1 MKELRLTGVWN
12 ASSPRAETRL
22 RQSATDRYRVSKTK
36 SIRLRLY
43 HGTCFLSRDLLQI
56 YRATVQCYN
65 NAQIFPFV
73 LLTTGMRL
81 QKKIWHCLK
90 AIINSNV
97 FTVARYHQVVIMIGE
112 PFRVIVF
119 CVVTKVYAPLQIG
132 TFTKRNRTSAWIRIV
147 SKQVSSYGKE
157 P

>member
-43 HGTCFLSRDLLQI
+43 HGRAFCQEICFKYTGQ
-56 YRATVQCYN
+56 QCSVTIMPKYS
-65 NAQIFPFV
+65 PFV

-81 QKKIWHCLK
+81 QKRFGI
-90 AIINSNV
+90 A
-97 FTVARYHQVVIMIGE
+97 
-112 PFRVIVF
+112 
-119 CVVTKVYAPLQIG
+119 
-132 TFTKRNRTSAWIRIV
+132 
-147 SKQVSSYGKE
+147 
-157 P
+157 